1 MRTAAAFA
9 GARYIPPLTTAFAP
23 AFYGTS
29 LATGVG
35 HIIIGESARPI
46 SASVL
51 QKTIQYTSG
60 DVLEHVFTNPLD
72 DMIVKPALF
81 YEPCRCVYEPC
92 RCVSVQVKQGRVVTN
107 LGVAQIQAAKDG
119 IGSIIGIVTP
129 VVWSRLFEFFANQP
143 QAGIIYLIMGPG
155 GHVVVAG
162 LSRLLAAYSCWRIED
177 KDLFIADA

>member
-1 MRTAAAFA
+1 MGGLRIPMAFVTQYLLRIMGNKRCKSTAHGSRVRRSTLYLPADYS
-9 GARYIPPLTTAFAP
+9 YISPLTTAFAP

-72 DMIVKPALF
+72 DMIVK
-81 YEPCRCVYEPC
+81 
-92 RCVSVQVKQGRVVTN
+92 QGRVVTN

-155 GHVVVAG
+155 GH
-162 LSRLLAAYSCWRIED
+162 W
-177 KDLFIADA
+177 

>member
-1 MRTAAAFA
+1 MRTAAASA
-9 GARYIPPLTTAFAP
+9 GARYISLLTTGTAFAP

-72 DMIVKPALF
+72 DMIVK
-81 YEPCRCVYEPC
+81 
-92 RCVSVQVKQGRVVTN
+92 QGRVVTN

-129 VVWSRLFEFFANQP
+129 VLWSRLFEFFANQP

>member
-1 MRTAAAFA
+1 MSPLRTAAAFA
-9 GARYIPPLTTAFAP
+9 GGRYISPLTTGTAFAP

-72 DMIVKPALF
+72 DMIVK
-81 YEPCRCVYEPC
+81 
-92 RCVSVQVKQGRVVTN
+92 QGRVVTN

-143 QAGIIYLIMGPG
+143 QAGIIYPIMGPG

>member
-1 MRTAAAFA
+1 MSPLRTAAAFA
-9 GARYIPPLTTAFAP
+9 GARYISPLTTAFAP

-72 DMIVKPALF
+72 DMI
-81 YEPCRCVYEPC
+81 
-92 RCVSVQVKQGRVVTN
+92 VKQGRVVTN